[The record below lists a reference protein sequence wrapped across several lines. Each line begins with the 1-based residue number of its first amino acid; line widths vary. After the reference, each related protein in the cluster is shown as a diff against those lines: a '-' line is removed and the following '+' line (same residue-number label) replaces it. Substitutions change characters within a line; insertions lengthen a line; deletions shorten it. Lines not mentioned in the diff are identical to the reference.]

1 MDLIFMIF
9 IAIIY
14 IIFGVTLP
22 IKLLATNI
30 KKSEKESERPIKY
43 VLLKSFKLI
52 CYFIVFVIV
61 MSMSLAYYNT
71 AFPSSTSDVCTSSGG
86 WVYSCFVNWEEVII
100 PLFAMFLTIII
111 YYLLCE
117 IEIHNMFRMTRGKL
131 KYVALIFYLLL
142 MVGFNL
148 GMIIILYGLFI
159 SIYFD
164 SMLMEIFRFVVAFL
178 PMSIFAISTYL
189 RCLIKKLAS
198 K

>member
-1 MDLIFMIF
+1 MGFVSMLF
-9 IAIIY
+9 IAAIY

-30 KKSEKESERPIKY
+30 KTNEKESERPVKY
-43 VLLKSFKLI
+43 ILLKLFRII
-52 CYFIVFVIV
+52 CYFIVFIIV
-61 MSMSLAYYNT
+61 MAMLFAYYNT
-71 AFPSSTSDVCTSSGG
+71 TFPSSTSDVCTSLGG
-86 WVYSCFVNWEEVII
+86 WVYSCFVNWKEVVI
-100 PLFAMFLTIII
+100 PLLAMFLTIII

-117 IEIHNMFRMTRGKL
+117 IEIHNMFRMTSGKL
-131 KYVALIFYLLL
+131 RYVALIFYLLL

-159 SIYFD
+159 STYFD
-164 SMLMEIFRFVVAFL
+164 SVLMEIFRFVVAFL

-189 RCLIKKLAS
+189 RCLIKKLTN